1 MLDSEIS
8 KSPTKYLRSPWL
20 KTRTQYLRNGKFR
33 LRTYDQPGRW
43 MTDQEIARLTDTL
56 REIAGRSMDAV
67 PTYGVF
73 TGSRKAFS
81 NRVVGVASV
90 SRTDEPVALTAMV
103 YLPIMIDGRVEPVLH
118 LGLTMIKKR
127 FRGQRLQ
134 GPLFEKLMYMTFY
147 NQLKGHFYLTNIAAS
162 PAGIGSVADYFQ
174 DAYPHYRGKTE
185 PRAYHLEIAQKVLAS
200 YRHEFGCSGS
210 ARFDPETFVV
220 KGSNDPD
227 KGGAWQFIREDP
239 VSMYKEEECNRFC
252 TERLRFNQGDEL
264 FQVANV
270 DILSGTLGVL
280 RRLRERKTA
289 ARRADEA
296 RLPAMGGK

>member
-1 MLDSEIS
+1 MLDEDIA

-20 KTRTQYLRNGKFR
+20 KTRTQYIRGKKYR

-43 MTDQEIARLTDTL
+43 MTDDELARLGDTL
-56 REIAGRSMDAV
+56 REIGERSMDAV

-81 NRVVGVASV
+81 NRVVGVVSV
-90 SRTDEPVALTAMV
+90 TKTDEPVAFTAMV
-103 YLPIMIDGRVEPVLH
+103 YLPILIDGRVEPIVH

-147 NQLKGHFYLTNIAAS
+147 NQLKRHFYLTNIAAS

-174 DAYPHYRGKTE
+174 DAYPHYRGTTE
-185 PRAYHLEIAQKVLAS
+185 RKGYHLEVAQKILEH
-200 YRHEFGCSGS
+200 YRHEFGCAGS
-210 ARFDPETFVV
+210 AQFDPESFVV
-220 KGSNDPD
+220 KGSNDPAE
-227 KGGAWQFIREDP
+227 GGAWQFIREDP
-239 VSMYKEEECNRFC
+239 VSMYKEEECNEFC
-252 TERLRFNQGDEL
+252 GNRLRFNQGDEL

-270 DILSGTLGVL
+270 DILSGTVGVL
-280 RRLRERKTA
+280 ARLFER
-289 ARRADEA
+289 RRAGKRAEEA
-296 RLPAMGGK
+296 RLPVMGGK